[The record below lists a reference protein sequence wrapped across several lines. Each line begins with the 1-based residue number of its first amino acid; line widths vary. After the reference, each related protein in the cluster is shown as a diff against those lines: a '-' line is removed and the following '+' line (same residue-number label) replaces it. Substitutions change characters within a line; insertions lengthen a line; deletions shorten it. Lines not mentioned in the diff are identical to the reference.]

1 VSDPLSRP
9 ANPLLALRAAIL
21 AILGEDAELGRLMG
35 GHVHIHD
42 EPPRGAAP
50 VYALFGPAE
59 MRDDSVDGALRHVH
73 RLGLILFAKPGS
85 SRGAVE
91 AAGRAAALLHEA
103 LLSPAG
109 HALSLL
115 RVESLACARDERS
128 GETRAT
134 LTLHAVTERLPT
146 SDGAAP

>member
-1 VSDPLSRP
+1 MSEALSLP

-21 AILGEDAELGRLMG
+21 AALGEDAELGRLMG
-35 GHVHIHD
+35 GHVRIHD

-50 VYALFGPAE
+50 VYALFGPSE
-59 MRDDSVDGALRHVH
+59 MRDDSVDGALRHTH
-73 RLGLILFAKPGS
+73 RLGLILFGKPGS
-85 SRGAVE
+85 GRSAIE

-103 LLSPAG
+103 LLAPAG

-115 RVESLACARDERS
+115 RVEALSSQRDERS

-134 LTLHAVTERLPT
+134 LTLQAVTERLPT
-146 SDGAAP
+146 S

>member
-1 VSDPLSRP
+1 MSDALSLP

-21 AILGEDAELGRLMG
+21 TVLGTDAELGRLMG
-35 GHVHIHD
+35 GQVRIHD

-50 VYALFGPAE
+50 VYAVFGPAE
-59 MRDDSVDGALRHVH
+59 MRDDSVDGALRHTH
-73 RLGLILFAKPGS
+73 RLGLILFARPGS
-85 SRGAVE
+85 SRGAIE

-109 HALSLL
+109 HALSIL

-128 GETRAT
+128 GETRAI
-134 LTLHAVTERLPT
+134 LTLQAVTERLPT
-146 SDGAAP
+146 S